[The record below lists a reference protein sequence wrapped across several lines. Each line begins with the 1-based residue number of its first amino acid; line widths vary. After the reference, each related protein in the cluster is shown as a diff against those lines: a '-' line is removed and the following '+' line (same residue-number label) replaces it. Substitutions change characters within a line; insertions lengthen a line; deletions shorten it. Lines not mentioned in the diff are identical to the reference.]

1 MRKRSKAS
9 GSREALHESLKKDRA
24 PNEITQKTEWFGGC
38 AVFCFYSA
46 KLPQQPRF
54 WKRLNSLNAEKRGV
68 KNLSELFIH
77 LPTTATTP
85 PEFRKKTKAKPTK
98 GFLQNTGLPTVIF
111 DAILVGFALYF
122 AEISVDV
129 AAK

>member
-1 MRKRSKAS
+1 MWSVPPAASISPASATEIAVTAEIPALPEMRKRSKAS

-54 WKRLNSLNAEKRGV
+54 WKRLNSLNA
-68 KNLSELFIH
+68 
-77 LPTTATTP
+77 
-85 PEFRKKTKAKPTK
+85 KKE
-98 GFLQNTGLPTVIF
+98 V
-111 DAILVGFALYF
+111 
-122 AEISVDV
+122 
-129 AAK
+129 

>member
-1 MRKRSKAS
+1 M
-9 GSREALHESLKKDRA
+9 
-24 PNEITQKTEWFGGC
+24 
-38 AVFCFYSA
+38 
-46 KLPQQPRF
+46 
-54 WKRLNSLNAEKRGV
+54 
-68 KNLSELFIH
+68 SELFIH

-129 AAK
+129 AAKRRLKAAKTHVAGDVKKIPKEFFNIPLVRIYSSQWSSSLSASALVR

>member
-1 MRKRSKAS
+1 MLLCGETAPTASVLEAFEQPERK
-9 GSREALHESLKKDRA
+9 
-24 PNEITQKTEWFGGC
+24 
-38 AVFCFYSA
+38 
-46 KLPQQPRF
+46 
-54 WKRLNSLNAEKRGV
+54 KRGV